1 MSTLPSDEVAEDYR
15 TSLEDLISND
25 RYQISTLTLIAKE
38 NVEHAEAISRVLQNH
53 ITRTP
58 PSRKLPALYVLDS
71 VVKNVGS
78 PYNVYFG
85 RNLYQTFMGAY
96 SQVDEKVRRK
106 LEEMLRTW
114 REPVPGS
121 STTTPVFPLSTTQ
134 SIVDNLTKLRAAAAP
149 PPQRYQQTPTVPMP
163 SRTTALPTYDYRS
176 TPTPPQTLPTRLQTS
191 SELPTTSIPAS
202 QAAQQAQQPLHAQ
215 QWRQPHFQ
223 PFQPGQPPSHNVDL
237 AKLHG
242 DIDDLTTDAKIECA
256 THPMDQVAQNKLT
269 TLQTLKEIL
278 EAGIS
283 SPSEIVDIRMSIDQQ
298 LAKKTADK
306 SQAALKPL
314 PTSQAAPYQP
324 PLPPYSQT
332 VQQPLYP
339 AQPYPY
345 SQSQTTQQ
353 APAPVLTTNL
363 AELLRQHAEQAKTPS
378 TIYSGSHNQ
387 PAPVVRP
394 SAEANNT
401 AEPPIIAALRAQGL
415 LSATPTPPQ
424 ILTPPIA
431 GLAVLTGASIGGVT
445 FTSTFIKIPQPQMV
459 ASFLSANP
467 NQCSTCGRRFASDE
481 QGREKKAR
489 HLDWHFKTKTRMME
503 AEKRGQNRSWYI
515 DEREWIASREQGD
528 DMPEQANGVS
538 SVQKKKANDF
548 VRVPGDPALRNAS
561 CPIDQEPFQS
571 EWSEELQDF
580 IWKDAMKVGN
590 KYYHA
595 SCFKEVT
602 KSRDKD
608 AASLISEASGL
619 RTGTPDSVLGK
630 RKAEQEANGAKSRVK
645 SEVY

>member
-1 MSTLPSDEVAEDYR
+1 MSAAPLPSDEVAEDYR

-25 RYQISTLTLIAKE
+25 RYQISNLTLIAKE

-121 STTTPVFPLSTTQ
+121 STTTPVFPLSSTQ
-134 SIVDNLTKLRAAAAP
+134 SIVDNLTKLRSAAGP
-149 PPQRYQQTPTVPMP
+149 PPQRYQQTPLP
-163 SRTTALPTYDYRS
+163 SRTTPLPTYDYRS
-176 TPTPPQTLPTRLQTS
+176 TSTPPQSLPTRPQTS
-191 SELPTTSIPAS
+191 QQLPTTPLPVS
-202 QAAQQAQQPLHAQ
+202 QATQATQQPFHTQ
-215 QWRQPHFQ
+215 QWQQPHYQTFQ
-223 PFQPGQPPSHNVDL
+223 PNQPPSNNVDL
-237 AKLHG
+237 SRLHT

-278 EAGIS
+278 EAGTS
-283 SPSEIVDIRMSIDQQ
+283 SLSEIVDIRMSIDQQ
-298 LAKKTADK
+298 LTKKTTDGGQATLQPSPP
-306 SQAALKPL
+306 SQTPYPL
-314 PTSQAAPYQP
+314 
-324 PLPPYSQT
+324 PLPPYSQA
-332 VQQPLYP
+332 VLQPQYP
-339 AQPYPY
+339 TQPYSY

-353 APAPVLTTNL
+353 TPAPVLTTNL
-363 AELLRQHAEQAKTPS
+363 AELLRQHAEQLKTQP
-378 TIYSGSHNQ
+378 TIYSGSYTQ

-394 SAEANNT
+394 SSEVNT
-401 AEPPIIAALRAQGL
+401 TTEPPILSALRAQGL

-424 ILTPPIA
+424 MLTPP
-431 GLAVLTGASIGGVT
+431 TGAFTVLAGPSIGVA
-445 FTSTFIKIPQPQMV
+445 FTSTFIKIPRPQMV
-459 ASFLSANP
+459 ASFLSAKP
-467 NQCSTCGRRFASDE
+467 NQCSTCGRRFTSDE

-503 AEKRGQNRSWYI
+503 AEKRGQNRSWYV
-515 DEREWIASREQGD
+515 DEREWIASREQD
-528 DMPEQANGVS
+528 DDVPEQANGVS
-538 SVQKKKANDF
+538 SAQKKKADDF
-548 VRVPGDPALRNAS
+548 VRVPSDPSLRNAS

-595 SCFKEVT
+595 SCFEEVT
-602 KSRDKD
+602 KNREKD
-608 AASLISEASGL
+608 GGYLVSEGTGV

-630 RKAEQEANGAKSRVK
+630 RKAEQEANGAKSRIK

>member
-1 MSTLPSDEVAEDYR
+1 MSAPLPSDEVAEDYR

-134 SIVDNLTKLRAAAAP
+134 SIVDNLTKLRATAAP
-149 PPQRYQQTPTVPMP
+149 PPQRYQQTGTVPIA

-176 TPTPPQTLPTRLQTS
+176 TPTPPQTLPTRLQAS
-191 SELPTTSIPAS
+191 SQLPPTAIPVS
-202 QAAQQAQQPLHAQ
+202 QAVQPAQQPLHAQ
-215 QWRQPHFQ
+215 QWQQPQFQ
-223 PFQPGQPPSHNVDL
+223 AFQPGQPPSHNVDL

-242 DIDDLTTDAKIECA
+242 DIDNLTTDAKIECA

-278 EAGIS
+278 EAGTS

-298 LAKKTADK
+298 LAKKTADRG
-306 SQAALKPL
+306 QAALKTL
-314 PTSQAAPYQP
+314 PTGQAPYP
-324 PLPPYSQT
+324 PALPPYSQA

-339 AQPYPY
+339 SQPYSYP
-345 SQSQTTQQ
+345 QPQTTQQ
-353 APAPVLTTNL
+353 APAPILTTNL
-363 AELLRQHAEQAKTPS
+363 AELLRQHAEQAKAPS
-378 TIYSGSHNQ
+378 TIYPGSYNQ

-394 SAEANNT
+394 PAEANNT

-415 LSATPTPPQ
+415 LSATPTPP
-424 ILTPPIA
+424 IG
-431 GLAVLTGASIGGVT
+431 GLAVLTSASIGVS
-445 FTSTFIKIPQPQMV
+445 FTSAFIKIPQPQMV
-459 ASFLSANP
+459 ASFLNANA
-467 NQCSTCGRRFASDE
+467 NQCSTCGRRFTSDE

-503 AEKRGQNRSWYI
+503 AEKRGQNRSWYV

-528 DMPEQANGVS
+528 DVPEQANGMS
-538 SVQKKKANDF
+538 SAQKKKADDF
-548 VRVPGDPALRNAS
+548 VRVPSDPSLRNAS

-602 KSRDKD
+602 KNRDKD
-608 AASLISEASGL
+608 ASSLISDATGI

-630 RKAEQEANGAKSRVK
+630 RKAEQEANGAKSRIK